1 MTHLYLLYDYDILSI
16 RKSKYIIQKIHNTAN
31 MCHYGG
37 NMNRSSMDFPFLCS
51 DTPIVTVNLIFL
63 SSNSNSD
70 VSTKSFIYKKH
81 LIDI

>member
-1 MTHLYLLYDYDILSI
+1 
-16 RKSKYIIQKIHNTAN
+16 
-31 MCHYGG
+31 
-37 NMNRSSMDFPFLCS
+37 MNRSSMDFPFLCS

-70 VSTKSFIYKKH
+70 VSTKSFTKSFIYKKH